1 MKLVSADI
9 ENFRSIKKC
18 SIHFNEITAI
28 VGENNAGKS
37 AVLRALNS
45 FFNYEFEEAFLSTPL
60 IDMMLE
66 RYQRSF

>member
-9 ENFRSIKKC
+9 ENFPSIKKC

-37 AVLRALNS
+37 A
-45 FFNYEFEEAFLSTPL
+45 T
-60 IDMMLE
+60 
-66 RYQRSF
+66 